1 MRHAT
6 QLPKTQYRR
15 LRTTVLI
22 TAALMAGLRGLAYI
36 PSVYGERSAASL
48 TFIETW
54 LPLTVWGW
62 IWISGLVFLLASI
75 FVPRLAIPSMS
86 VFVGMHVL
94 WGTSFV
100 MSWLFLDSPRSWIT
114 GSSIIGIAI
123 FGAVLTILMERPRG
137 IDTRGP

>member
-15 LRTTVLI
+15 LRTTVLA
-22 TAALMAGLRGLAYI
+22 TAAVMAGLRGLAYI

-54 LPLTVWGW
+54 LPLQVWGW
-62 IWISGLVFLLASI
+62 VWITGLVFLLASI

-94 WGTSFV
+94 WGDFV
-100 MSWLFLDSPRSWIT
+100 CHELGVPRLAAIMDYWLVDHRYCDLRCGADDPDGTPPRC
-114 GSSIIGIAI
+114 
-123 FGAVLTILMERPRG
+123 RP
-137 IDTRGP
+137 

>member
-15 LRTTVLI
+15 LRTIILA
-22 TAALMAGLRGLAYI
+22 TAAIMSGLRGLAYI
-36 PSVYGERSAASL
+36 PSVNGEQRAASL
-48 TFIETW
+48 TYIETW
-54 LPLTVWGW
+54 LPLSVWGW
-62 IWISGLVFLLASI
+62 VWLSGLAFLVASI
-75 FVPRLAIPSMS
+75 LVPRLAIPSMS

-100 MSWLFLDSPRSWIT
+100 MSWLFLDTPTSWIT

-123 FGAVLTILMERPRG
+123 FAAVLTILMERPRG
-137 IDTRGP
+137 LDPKGA